1 MIESI
6 LAKTENEIF
15 EELLT
20 EFIERNGYVPHKE
33 SVEGLTIKFSAEAI
47 YAELKKIS
55 DIARELTHKNYS
67 LFKATLD
74 CDNKKNRRLL

>member
-33 SVEGLTIKFSAEAI
+33 SIEGLTIKFSAEAV
-47 YAELKKIS
+47 YSELKKIS
-55 DIARELTHKNYS
+55 DIAHKFTHKKDS
-67 LFKATLD
+67 LDATQNKQ
-74 CDNKKNRRLL
+74 DN